1 MVSEQQ
7 QENPAPEIVDN
18 AVAEGGA
25 YELIRKRLIE
35 QGRTL
40 SEKTKTLNE
49 ARTQE
54 FGRSEMSVLARVR
67 VRTENNCTARDIVQ
81 VGGQLLFGYNVFI
94 GLKKETRV
102 EDVFALFR
110 IHEENGEYT
119 MEAVPTEGTFLGE
132 TAFVNDFDELYRY
145 YKHTSLTE
153 LTIANGKLLAGFQIG
168 ERRDDIRVFRWALSP
183 DGSVL
188 EYIDNRG
195 ERDIEMPPA
204 YDFEWHATSREDTVH
219 GRHPHVNILDTVFVE
234 TTGGDLTIKIENNTE
249 DGLGIYRE
257 SVDDDTQSID
267 DASFS
272 YAAVGDLILLNILPY
287 RESNARYFVYNRL
300 TETVQRIDQ
309 IGQSCVQL
317 PEDHGIVFPGGYYL
331 QTGEH
336 KFFSDNPG
344 SLQFK
349 RSIRAPNGEDILYV
363 FYDPYEGLS
372 SLLTYSIINKQSQNP
387 IQGHGYALLP
397 DGRLIIFS
405 AENEPTRVHPMQV
418 WQTPYL
424 SEVHAAGTASAQ
436 TFLGRVGNADLVRG
450 ISDLYSICRFIEN
463 QSVTSRVYEELGK
476 TAKRVFDDH
485 YWIQDP
491 ELGEIAA
498 LIQEIIATAELVID
512 EFEKVKSIRKQ
523 SAKAMLEAEEKTRQ
537 LLSRVQP
544 ESWET
549 AEQYVDM
556 LGELRLQRGHL
567 ATIKDY
573 RYIDLPRIEELDAQL
588 QLGIESLSEQTVR
601 FLSDAKALDPYLA
614 RVAEIDKSVA
624 SAQQSSDIDPLV
636 ESIEH
641 MAEGL
646 DLLSELMSTLKVQDT
661 NLRTAILDAI
671 SVVYAKLNQTR
682 ANARHKRQ
690 DFGAEEAVAQFGAQ
704 FKLFAQSTANALG
717 LATTPE
723 KCDEQLGRLLVLL
736 EELESQFS
744 DHDRFLSDIIDKRE
758 EIYES
763 FESHKQL
770 LLDERQR
777 KAQSLGDA
785 TERILRS
792 IEKRAAKF
800 TAADELNSYF
810 ASDAL
815 VLKTRELVAKL
826 RELDSAVKAD
836 DYEARFKGIKAQA
849 LRALRDKSDLYEADG
864 NVIKLGP
871 RHKFAVNNQ
880 ELDITIIP
888 RQGELSVHITGTN
901 YYEDVDSP
909 ELLALKPYWEMG
921 LESESPQVYRAE
933 YLASLILRAV
943 RDRGSA
949 LTEDDLTAGLLDD
962 AALLKLIRDFA
973 GPLYKEGYEK
983 GIHDHD
989 ALLLLKQLLPAIRRA
1004 DLLAYDPLCRGLAQI
1019 FWANIE
1025 YRTKRPSASR
1035 ERENGVLSHETWPE
1049 RAQSALQMQSVFT
1062 STEAVELLVDEVRE
1076 ALTEFVAQHPIPVTE
1091 LDIHRGAGYLVAE
1104 LGRERIEF
1112 IGSKYAAELVERLRT
1127 HLDDDAWRR
1136 YESSL
1141 QKMQGWPAE
1150 RWDLTTAWLQ
1160 ALVRETACEHL
1171 AAYIPEAVAK
1181 INAEQRLDRRHSEV
1195 SLELEIDGLLGEHP
1209 MIVDRSLKFSLDS
1222 FLKRLDHHHR
1232 FVVPGYREYLRLRQQ
1247 VVAEKRNELRLEEF
1261 RPRPLSSFV
1270 RNRLINESYLPLI
1283 GDNFAKQ
1290 IGAAGEGKRTDLMG
1304 LLMMISPP
1312 GYGKTTLMEYVAS
1325 RLGLIFM
1332 KINCPSLGR
1341 RVESLD
1347 PAMAPDATAR
1357 QELNKLNLAL
1367 EMGNNVLLYLDDIQ
1381 HTNPEFLQKFISL
1394 CDGTRRIDGVWK
1406 GQTKAY
1412 DLRGRKFA
1420 VVMAGNPYT
1429 ESGETFK
1436 VPDMLANRADIYNL
1450 GDVLSGMQ
1458 EQFALSYIENA
1469 LTSNAV
1475 LAPLAAREMAD
1486 VYRLIDLA
1494 RGKQVATSELGH
1506 EYSGAEISE
1515 ITGVLKKMFEVQRV
1529 ILKVNQQYIASA
1541 AQNDKYRTE
1550 PPFKLQGSYRNMN
1563 KMTEKVSAVMNEA
1576 ELQDLVSDHYLGEAQ
1591 LLTTGTEDNLLK
1603 LAELRGTMSD
1613 EQATRWEQIKKDYLR
1628 NKTLG
1633 GDEADVGSRMVV
1645 QLADLVSGV
1654 QELSAIAAQAAKTEP
1669 VAPAKNDSEPL
1680 AEVLGQLI
1688 MLVEKNRPNIEVVN
1702 QPVPG
1707 MDKVL
1712 NVLAQTIEHSIFPLV
1727 RHMDKKLQIDLGT
1740 YEKIR
1745 DLSRQIENLG
1755 IELRQSAPPR

>member
-7 QENPAPEIVDN
+7 QENPTPEVVEN

-35 QGRTL
+35 QGRRL
-40 SEKTKTLNE
+40 SEKTGVLNE
-49 ARTQE
+49 ARKQE

-110 IHEENGEYT
+110 IHEGDGETT

-132 TAFVNDFDELYRY
+132 SAFVNDFDELYRY
-145 YKHTSLTE
+145 YKHTKLTE

-204 YDFEWHATSREDTVH
+204 YDFEWHTTSREDTVH
-219 GRHPHVNILDTVFVE
+219 GRHAHVNILDTVFVE

-257 SVDDDTQSID
+257 PVDDDTQSID
-267 DASFS
+267 DASFR

-287 RESNARYFVYNRL
+287 RESKPRYFVYNRL

-336 KFFSDNPG
+336 KFFNDDHG
-344 SLQFK
+344 LLQFK

-363 FYDPYEGLS
+363 FYDPYAGVS

-418 WQTPYL
+418 WQTPYV
-424 SEVHAAGTASAQ
+424 SDVHAAGTVSGQ
-436 TFLGRVGNADLVRG
+436 TFLGRIGNADLVRG

-463 QSVTSRVYEELGK
+463 QSVTSRVYEELSK
-476 TAKRVFDDH
+476 TAKRAFDDH

-491 ELGEIAA
+491 ELEEIAA

-512 EFEKVKSIRKQ
+512 EFEKVKSIRQQ
-523 SAKAMLEAEEKTRQ
+523 SAKAMLEAEENTRQ
-537 LLSRVQP
+537 LLSKVQP

-556 LGELRLQRGHL
+556 LGTLRRQRGHL

-573 RYIDLPRIEELDAQL
+573 RYIDLPRIDELDRQL
-588 QLGIESLSEQTVR
+588 QLGIESLSEQTVS
-601 FLSDAKALDPYLA
+601 FLADAKALDPYLA

-624 SAQQSSDIDPLV
+624 AAQKTADIDPLIDSV
-636 ESIEH
+636 EH

-671 SVVYAKLNQTR
+671 SIVYAKLNQTR
-682 ANARHKRQ
+682 ANARHKQQ

-704 FKLFAQSTANALG
+704 FKLFTQSTANALG

-758 EIYES
+758 EVYES

-792 IEKRAAKF
+792 IEKRAANF
-800 TAADELNSYF
+800 SEADELNSYF

-815 VLKTRELVAKL
+815 VIKTRELIAKL
-826 RELDSAVKAD
+826 HDLDSAVKAD
-836 DYEARFKGIKAQA
+836 DYEARFKAIKAQA
-849 LRALRDKSDLYEADG
+849 LRSLRDKSDLYEADG

-880 ELDITIIP
+880 EPDITVIP

-901 YYEDVDSP
+901 YYEAVDSP

-943 RDRGSA
+943 RDRGSE
-949 LTEDDLTAGLLDD
+949 LTEDELKAGLLDD
-962 AALLKLIRDFA
+962 SALLTLIRNFA
-973 GPLYKEGYEK
+973 GPRYKEGYEK

-989 ALLLLKQLLPAIRRA
+989 ALLLLKQLVPAIQRA
-1004 DLLAYDPLCRGLAQI
+1004 DLLAYDPLSRGLAQI
-1019 FWANIE
+1019 FWANIQSGMA
-1025 YRTKRPSASR
+1025 PASASR
-1035 ERENGVLSHETWPE
+1035 SRGNAGLSHETWPE

-1062 STEAVELLVDEVRE
+1062 SAEAVELLTDEVRA
-1076 ALTEFVAQHPIPVTE
+1076 ALTEFVSRHPIPVTE
-1091 LDIHRGAGYLVAE
+1091 PDLHQAAAYLVAE

-1112 IGSKYAAELVERLRT
+1112 IGSKYAEELVERLRA
-1127 HLDDDAWRR
+1127 HLDDDTWRR
-1136 YESSL
+1136 YQASL

-1150 RWDLTTAWLQ
+1150 RWDLTTAWFQ
-1160 ALVRETACEHL
+1160 ALVRETACEQL
-1171 AAYIPEAVAK
+1171 AAYIPEAVAR
-1181 INAEQRLDRRHSEV
+1181 INAEQRLDRRHSEGD
-1195 SLELEIDGLLGEHP
+1195 LELKIDGLLGEHP
-1209 MIVDRSLKFSLDS
+1209 TIVERSLTFSLDA
-1222 FLKRLDHHHR
+1222 FLKRLDHHYR
-1232 FVVPGYREYLRLRQQ
+1232 IAVPGYRDYLRLRQQ
-1247 VVAEKRNELRLEEF
+1247 VVAVKRDELRLEEY

-1312 GYGKTTLMEYVAS
+1312 GYGKTTLMEYVAN

-1357 QELNKLNLAL
+1357 QELHKLNLAL

-1406 GQTKAY
+1406 GRTKAY

-1458 EQFALSYIENA
+1458 DQFALSYIENA

-1486 VYRLIDLA
+1486 VYRFIDLA
-1494 RGKQVATSELGH
+1494 RGKQVATSDLGH
-1506 EYSGAEISE
+1506 DYSGAEISE
-1515 ITGVLKKMFEVQRV
+1515 ITDILKKMFEIQRV

-1550 PPFKLQGSYRNMN
+1550 PPFKLQGSYRDMN
-1563 KMTEKVSAVMNEA
+1563 KMTEKISAVMNEA

-1613 EQATRWEQIKKDYLR
+1613 EQTARWEEIKKDYLR

-1633 GDEADVGSRMVV
+1633 GDEADVGSRMIV

-1654 QELSAIAAQAAKTEP
+1654 QELSAIAAQAATAKS
-1669 VAPAKNDSEPL
+1669 VDPAANDREPL
-1680 AEVLGQLI
+1680 AEVLGQL
-1688 MLVEKNRPNIEVVN
+1688 MVLVEKNRPNIEVVN

-1745 DLSRQIENLG
+1745 DLSQQIENLG
-1755 IELRQSAPPR
+1755 IELRQSAPRR